1 MFRTKCISIF
11 NLLIPLL
18 IKYWK
23 YRKKS
28 NEWFQSDFN
37 FVVWFMKKHV
47 VCCVLQDYRHGV
59 IVKKIKCHSHNYYN
73 KHFLCGKEKFEMRW
87 SNKEVCLK
95 QFAHSNTKNGLL
107 NFLFTIKSNLG
118 NNNSIYLRMR
128 SHFQLLFLLEENI
141 SD

>member
-1 MFRTKCISIF
+1 M
-11 NLLIPLL
+11 
-18 IKYWK
+18 
-23 YRKKS
+23 
-28 NEWFQSDFN
+28 
-37 FVVWFMKKHV
+37 VWFMKKHV

-107 NFLFTIKSNLG
+107 NFLFTIKSSLG
-118 NNNSIYLRMR
+118 NNNRIYFRMR
-128 SHFQLLFLLEENI
+128 SHFQLFAFDWKIISEVNRQKWITTKSIWGFINYDYFSFNIWCQFL
-141 SD
+141 